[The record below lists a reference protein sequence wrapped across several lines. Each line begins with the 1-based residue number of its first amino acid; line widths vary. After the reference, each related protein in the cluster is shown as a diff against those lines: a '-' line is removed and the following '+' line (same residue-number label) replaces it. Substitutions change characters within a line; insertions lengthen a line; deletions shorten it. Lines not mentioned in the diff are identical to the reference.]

1 MLLERAHADKKCL
14 CERAWIRVD
23 ITGRLKEKG
32 RNLYRCLPFNAA
44 IAAALLGVA
53 SRYRDLLPTYSDAAE
68 AAAAEAAFLCVAF
81 LCVDFLWVA
90 L

>member
-1 MLLERAHADKKCL
+1 MLLERAHADKKC
-14 CERAWIRVD
+14 AQTQA
-23 ITGRLKEKG
+23 TGISKTQRKRQKPYG
-32 RNLYRCLPFNAA
+32 CLPFNAA
-44 IAAALLGVA
+44 FAAALLGVA

-81 LCVDFLWVA
+81 LWVDFLCVA